1 MTRVLL
7 IYPYFKRK
15 RSRSI
20 FRFPPLGICY
30 VAASL
35 QEAGYDVEVL
45 DCTFMKHDVTLAQ
58 AARAQ
63 ADVVGIYNKIGRAS
77 CRERV

>member
-7 IYPYFKRK
+7 IYPYFKPK
-15 RSRSI
+15 NSRSI

-35 QEAGYDVEVL
+35 QHAGHDVQIL
-45 DCTFMKHDVTLAQ
+45 DCTFMTHKAALDQ
-58 AARAQ
+58 AAHAD
-63 ADVVGIYNKIGRAS
+63 ADVVGI
-77 CRERV
+77 

>member
-7 IYPYFKRK
+7 IYPYFKPK
-15 RSRSI
+15 NSRSI

-35 QEAGYDVEVL
+35 QHAGHDVDIL
-45 DCTFMKHDVTLAQ
+45 DCTLHDAKSS
-58 AARAQ
+58 A
-63 ADVVGIYNKIGRAS
+63 
-77 CRERV
+77 

>member
-7 IYPYFKRK
+7 IYPYFKPK

-45 DCTFMKHDVTLAQ
+45 DV
-58 AARAQ
+58 RG
-63 ADVVGIYNKIGRAS
+63 VGWNNYRHFIGITRTWGKEQTSILYAPK
-77 CRERV
+77 ENA

>member
-7 IYPYFKRK
+7 IYPYFKPK

-45 DCTFMKHDVTLAQ
+45 DCTFMKRDVALAK

-63 ADVVGIYNKIGRAS
+63 ADVVGIYS
-77 CRERV
+77 MMTM